1 MFNLTK
7 IIEEKSK
14 ENKYGINNNLNNQ
27 NSGNNNLNNQNS
39 GNNNLNNQ
47 NSGNNN
53 LNNQNSNIS
62 YSKSNINSYIEIPKN
77 EWNILPKKTY
87 IRYILIG
94 NEELKHGG
102 MISDIINESGNETFV
117 LYSKIGNYWKSWK
130 LKFNT
135 INKLYK
141 LNKQSGKNISQSPL
155 LNQQQLNQQ
164 PLIQQFTPYNN
175 QQQPL
180 IQQFTPY
187 NNQQSLINN
196 NQLNNQQ
203 NNPISIFQKTDISQ
217 GFENLLACQPI
228 QLPNLNN
235 DNKSYK
241 TEIELLNKKIENL
254 EITQQ
259 RLESDIKK
267 IVNILNK
274 LSTR

>member
-14 ENKYGINNNLNNQ
+14 ENKYSINNNLIKQNN
-27 NSGNNNLNNQNS
+27 SVNNNFTNVNDNM
-39 GNNNLNNQ
+39 
-47 NSGNNN
+47 
-53 LNNQNSNIS
+53 S

-77 EWNILPKKTY
+77 EWNTLPKKSY

-94 NEELKHGG
+94 SEELKHGG
-102 MISDIINESGNETFV
+102 MISDIINENGNETFV

-141 LNKQSGKNISQSPL
+141 LNKQSTKNISQPPL
-155 LNQQQLNQQ
+155 LNQQFIPYDNQQQLNQQ
-164 PLIQQFTPYNN
+164 PLNQQPLNQQFTLYD
-175 QQQPL
+175 
-180 IQQFTPY
+180 
-187 NNQQSLINN
+187 NQQSLINN
-196 NQLNNQQ
+196 NQLTNQQ
-203 NNPISIFQKTDISQ
+203 NNPISIFQKTNISQ
-217 GFENLLACQPI
+217 GFYNLLACQPI

-235 DNKSYK
+235 DNKPYK